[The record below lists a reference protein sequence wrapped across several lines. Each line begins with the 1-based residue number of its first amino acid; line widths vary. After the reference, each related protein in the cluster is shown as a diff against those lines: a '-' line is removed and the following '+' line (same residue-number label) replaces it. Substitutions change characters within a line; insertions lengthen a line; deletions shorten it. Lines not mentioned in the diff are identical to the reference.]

1 MTAEATRLRK
11 SSTSPRSSFR
21 ADIEGLRAI
30 AVISVVIYHLQSM
43 WLPGGFVGVDIF
55 FVISGFLITS
65 HLIRE
70 LQKTGKVALGKFY
83 ARRMVRLIPAAT
95 LVLIASAVAAAL
107 FAPQTTWRQISVDIT
122 GAAFYVVNW
131 VFGARS
137 VDYLAEDSVESPVQ
151 HFWSLSVEEQ
161 YYFVWPLL
169 IVGAAVVA
177 VRLRRRPHAVVTAAG
192 AALVVLS
199 LSWALWLAHTGDVT
213 AYFATP
219 ARLWEL
225 GIGSVLALIHP
236 SLRSAA
242 RLVKVF
248 GYYCGVV
255 FLALSLVLITGDM
268 SWPGVATLLPTVGV
282 AMMIAFGGEQL
293 TVAERVISMRPM
305 VWVGGISYSLY
316 LWHWPVFIYASYVWP
331 NPSWKILSLCFV
343 ASVFFAWLSK
353 KLVEDPVRNA
363 SWSRA
368 RVRNG
373 LTLGIVLAVVSA
385 GCAATLYVGGGNGPL
400 QAPSGAKPAGAQIL
414 GEDPSNIPAGTLTE
428 QPEWV
433 SPSPIDATSD
443 VPALYD
449 DGCQQ
454 DQESSQVIACEYGD
468 TESAMEVIVVGD
480 SKANQW
486 LPALDAIGQ
495 ENSLKVTV
503 MTKSACSFANAPAR
517 INGGPYE
524 SCDDWN
530 SKANAEIAE
539 REPYA
544 VITSMASSEATV
556 PGNQAARRQAMVKG
570 LGEKLTSLKQSTEH
584 VILLADNPHPKN
596 PVYECVAEN
605 PDDVSGCDFDRELGV
620 SGSSYEVQKNAIDQ
634 EGGDYLNASSL
645 NNAGS
650 NALVMLDM
658 TDYICPPQ
666 LDVCPA
672 VIGNALVYR
681 QGSHLTATYVETLQ
695 PSLEKAMMTVLDEK
709 DPS

>member
-1 MTAEATRLRK
+1 
-11 SSTSPRSSFR
+11 
-21 ADIEGLRAI
+21 
-30 AVISVVIYHLQSM
+30 V

-65 HLIRE
+65 HLVRE
-70 LQKTGKVALGKFY
+70 LQETGKISLGKFY

-95 LVLIASAVAAAL
+95 LVLVASVVAAAM
-107 FAPQTTWRQISVDIT
+107 FAPQTTWKQISVDIT

-169 IVGAAVVA
+169 IVGAAAVA
-177 VRLRRRPHAVVTAAG
+177 VQLRGKRHTVVIAAG
-192 AALVVLS
+192 TALVVLS
-199 LSWALWLAHTGDVT
+199 LSWALWLEHTGDVT

-242 RLVKVF
+242 KLLKVL

-255 FLALSLVLITGDM
+255 FLALSLVFINGDM
-268 SWPGVATLLPTVGV
+268 SWPGVATLLPTIGV
-282 AMMIAFGGEQL
+282 AMMIAFGGEHL
-293 TVAERVISMRPM
+293 TVAEQIISMRPM
-305 VWVGGISYSLY
+305 VWVGGLSYSLY
-316 LWHWPVFIYASYVWP
+316 LWHWPVLIYASYVWP
-331 NPSWKILSLCFV
+331 NPSWKILSLCFIV
-343 ASVFFAWLSK
+343 SVGFAWLSK

-373 LTLGIVLAVVSA
+373 LTMGIVLAVLSA
-385 GCAATLYVGGGNGPL
+385 GSAGTLYVGGANGPL
-400 QAPSGAKPAGAQIL
+400 QAPADANPEGAQIL
-414 GEDPSNIPAGTLTE
+414 GVSPSRVPISALLE

-433 SPSPIDATSD
+433 IPSPTDATLD
-443 VPALYD
+443 VPALYE

-454 DQESSQVIACEYGD
+454 DEESSEIITCEYGD
-468 TESAMEVIVVGD
+468 LSSETEIIVVGD

-486 LPALDAIGQ
+486 LPALDKIGQ
-495 ENSLKVTV
+495 SSRLKITV

-517 INGGPYE
+517 ANGGPYE
-524 SCDDWN
+524 ACDEWN
-530 SKANAEIAE
+530 SRADAEISE
-539 REPYA
+539 RKPYA
-544 VITSMASSEATV
+544 VITSMASSEAAV
-556 PGNQAARRQAMVKG
+556 QGNQAARRHAMVKG
-570 LGEKLTSLKQSTEH
+570 LGEKLASLKQSADH
-584 VILLADNPHPKN
+584 VILIADNPHPNK

-605 PDDVSGCDFDRELGV
+605 ADDVSGCAFDRESGV
-620 SGSSYEVQKNAIDQ
+620 SGSSYEVQKSAIDQ
-634 EGGDYLNASSL
+634 EGGSYLNASNLSD
-645 NNAGS
+645 AGL

-695 PSLEKAMMTVLDEK
+695 SSLEEALTTVLGVK